1 MQGERGHPCNGRGPR
16 LPRASRPTSAI
27 PFAGDGE
34 APAAGRKLGA
44 DAAMRSYDWFVWG
57 QPRIETAAAELYD
70 LAQDRQY
77 YIRTSL
83 DDRDAPALFGLA
95 YGSVVSAR
103 VRVQR
108 RREGGGN

>member
-1 MQGERGHPCNGRGPR
+1 
-16 LPRASRPTSAI
+16 
-27 PFAGDGE
+27 
-34 APAAGRKLGA
+34 
-44 DAAMRSYDWFVWG
+44 MRSYEWFVWG
-57 QPRIETAAAELYD
+57 QRRIETAAAELYD

-108 RREGGGN
+108 RPEGGGN